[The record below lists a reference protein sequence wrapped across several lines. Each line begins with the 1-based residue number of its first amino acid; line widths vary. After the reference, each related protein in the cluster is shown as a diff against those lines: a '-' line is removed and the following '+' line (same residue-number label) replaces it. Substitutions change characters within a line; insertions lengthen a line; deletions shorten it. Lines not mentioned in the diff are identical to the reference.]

1 MKKASLAACLVAALL
16 LSGCTP
22 KTPGAPATG
31 EHDIVQEVLGIPGD
45 TTLLTIDGVDVPA
58 GRYLFWLVNSIETEK
73 YYGGL
78 ETDEDWIQQVNG
90 MTMRDALKADALQA
104 LILYQT
110 VENHAAQRGVTAS
123 QEDLDELDAQLQ
135 SLEEQ
140 AGGAE
145 YFQNRMDSVCIS
157 KEDFRAINLVPYL
170 DEALSRQ
177 MEEQGELEV
186 SEEDLDGIIE
196 ENGLY
201 GAKHILISTRRTNA
215 DGTGYEEFSDEEKAQ
230 ALQKAQD
237 LRRQLKDAGD
247 DLELFDKLM
256 NEHSEDG
263 RNEDGTLAMPD
274 GYTLV
279 YAGQMVPEFEEGAMA
294 LQVGEISEPIE
305 SQFGYHIILR
315 LPLDREELR
324 ERFGG
329 EYKLNTILQGWMDD
343 AIVTTTSIYDELDP
357 KVFYDT
363 LQQVNEGKSMEAPTE
378 SETPMESEA
387 PTESGEP
394 RETPAG

>member
-1 MKKASLAACLVAALL
+1 MKKTGIVACLVAAAL

-22 KTPGAPATG
+22 KTPGPAPAA
-31 EHDIVQEVLGIPGD
+31 EHDIIQEVLGIPGD
-45 TTLLTIDGVDVPA
+45 TTLLTVDGVDVPA
-58 GRYLFWLVNSIETEK
+58 GRYLFWLVNSIETQK
-73 YYGGL
+73 YYGEL

-90 MTMRDALKADALQA
+90 MTMRDALKADALQT

-110 VENHAAQRGVTAS
+110 VENHAAELGVTPS

-145 YFQNRMDSVCIS
+145 YFRNRLDSVCIDL
-157 KEDFRAINLVPYL
+157 ENFRAINLVPYL
-170 DEALSRQ
+170 DKALSDR

-186 SEEDLDGIIE
+186 SEADVDGFIE

-201 GAKHILISTRRTNA
+201 GAKHILISTRRLNA
-215 DGTGYEEFSDEEKAQ
+215 DGSGYEEYSDEEKTQ

-237 LRRQLKDAGD
+237 LRKQLKDAGD
-247 DLELFDKLM
+247 DLELFDELM

-274 GYTLV
+274 GYTQI
-279 YAGQMVPEFEEGAMA
+279 YAGQMVPEFEEGALA
-294 LQVGEISEPIE
+294 LQEGEISEPIQ

-315 LPLDREELR
+315 LPLDREELK
-324 ERFGG
+324 EQLGG
-329 EYKLNTILQGWMDD
+329 DYKLNAILREWMD
-343 AIVTTTSIYDELDP
+343 AANVTTTAIYDELDP
-357 KVFYDT
+357 KTFYDT
-363 LQQVNEGKSMEAPTE
+363 LQQVNEGKPMEAPTE
-378 SETPMESEA
+378 SEGPAESQPPAE
-387 PTESGEP
+387 E
-394 RETPAG
+394 ETPVG